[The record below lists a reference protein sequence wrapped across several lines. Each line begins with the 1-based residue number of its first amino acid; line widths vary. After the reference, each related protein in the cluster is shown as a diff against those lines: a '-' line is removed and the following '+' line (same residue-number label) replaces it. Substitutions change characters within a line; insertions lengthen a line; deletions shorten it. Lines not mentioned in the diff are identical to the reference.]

1 MVIKDKIYKN
11 DFFIINIS
19 QTKLQARI
27 NISLSYNIFIII
39 SNFQIKNILYN
50 YIFGKR
56 NYNNSIF
63 HASTNFSN
71 VQVAFAGDVDGK
83 HIAFLLILFKM
94 YLL

>member
-1 MVIKDKIYKN
+1 MSCIQKEFIFILNKIQNYKQELIYLFHTI
-11 DFFIINIS
+11 FFI
-19 QTKLQARI
+19 K
-27 NISLSYNIFIII
+27 I

-56 NYNNSIF
+56 IYNNSIF